1 MPSPGKRKLSPV
13 NASKGGSSTGN
24 ASVPIGGQKKEEEKE
39 GVTKKRRVSC
49 QHAYKVSDLSIKKI
63 VSGRYAVSEGSE
75 VIFELEPN
83 CKVSDQTKIQHA
95 VVAKL
100 HLEEENATKIFL
112 IDIDGTICDDIK
124 NEESHLYPGAK
135 VFPNS
140 REVINKWYNEGNI
153 ITFFTAREAKDRR
166 VTEEWLEAN
175 GFKYHGLVMDKPRIK
190 DGQEYVWIDNRKVR
204 VRVQSQG

>member
-1 MPSPGKRKLSPV
+1 MKGILSYQLVDPQLP
-13 NASKGGSSTGN
+13 NS
-24 ASVPIGGQKKEEEKE
+24 EEGWFIEAE
-39 GVTKKRRVSC
+39 NG
-49 QHAYKVSDLSIKKI
+49 AYKVSDLSIKKI

-124 NEESHLYPGAK
+124 NEDSHLYPGAK

-204 VRVQSQG
+204 AVTYMGTWSELTEVDAKIKVFA